1 MKLILKETIVN
12 RLLLVEAEGRTIESG
27 FALRFKPIFN
37 ENSKEF
43 ISMFDFYYI
52 TESDKALR
60 VEFHGIFRTDVP
72 IDEKFKQSKFP
83 VVNAPAIAFPF
94 LRAFIANF
102 LISVGCNPILLP
114 SFNFTT
120 FEAEVGEFP
129 D

>member
-1 MKLILKETIVN
+1 MRLILKETLVN

-37 ENSKEF
+37 EDGKDF
-43 ISMFDFYYI
+43 TVMFDFYYI

-60 VEFHGIFRTDVP
+60 VEFHGVFRTDTP
-72 IDEKFKQSKFP
+72 IDDEFKQSRFP

-94 LRAFIANF
+94 LRAFVANF
-102 LISVGCNPILLP
+102 LISIGSNPILLP

-120 FEAEVGEFP
+120 FEADIGEFP